1 MTLSRLTLAFAAST
15 MIALPALADE
25 NDDYLASVSIL
36 IQASSL
42 PCDYA
47 LKATEREDNA
57 WDVTCSTAADDT
69 GEETLYMVKI
79 SDEGPVVEQQ

>member
-1 MTLSRLTLAFAAST
+1 MTLSRLTLVLAIT
-15 MIALPALADE
+15 TITALPTMADE

-36 IQASSL
+36 IQASNL

-47 LKATEREDNA
+47 LEATEREDNA
-57 WDVTCSTAADDT
+57 WDVKCSTAADDS

>member
-1 MTLSRLTLAFAAST
+1 MTLSRISLAIAAST
-15 MIALPALADE
+15 IFVMPTLADE
-25 NDDYLASVSIL
+25 NDDYLASISIL

-57 WDVTCSTAADDT
+57 WDVTCSTAPDDT

>member
-1 MTLSRLTLAFAAST
+1 MTLSRLTLAFAASAI
-15 MIALPALADE
+15 IALPAFADE

-47 LKATEREDNA
+47 LEATEREDNA
-57 WDVTCSTAADDT
+57 WDVTCSTAPDDT